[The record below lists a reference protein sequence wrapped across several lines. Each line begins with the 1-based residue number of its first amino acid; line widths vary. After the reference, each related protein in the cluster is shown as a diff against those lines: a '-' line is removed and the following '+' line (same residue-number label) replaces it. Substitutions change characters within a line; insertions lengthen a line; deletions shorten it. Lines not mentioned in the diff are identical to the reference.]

1 MATQANSYDGFEAA
15 EGMGGA
21 PPRTERT
28 DMNRVRALPNE
39 DIYFYRK
46 SFDNSGVVRLPDPVA
61 GARCWRRVAVTTAG
75 TVALAAFFWPALY
88 GMLSGYQIEQL
99 RRQQERLIAENT
111 SLEVDEARMM
121 SPERLQ
127 QLAPGLEF
135 SDPSPG
141 QVVFLNPK
149 PDGSLAFNSKSK

>member
-1 MATQANSYDGFEAA
+1 MATQANSYEGFEAA
-15 EGMGGA
+15 EELGGA
-21 PPRTERT
+21 PPRRERT
-28 DMNRVRALPNE
+28 DMIRVRALPNE

-46 SFDNSGVVRLPDPVA
+46 SFDNSAVVRMADPVA

-75 TVALAAFFWPALY
+75 TVALAAFLWPSLY

-99 RRQQERLIAENT
+99 RIQQQRLIAENT

-127 QLAPGLEF
+127 QIAPGLEF
-135 SDPSPG
+135 SDPSPD
-141 QVVFLNPK
+141 QVVFLNPA
-149 PDGSLAFNSKSK
+149 PDGALALNTKSK

>member
-1 MATQANSYDGFEAA
+1 MATQAYSYDEFEAA
-15 EGMGGA
+15 EGMGAA

-28 DMNRVRALPNE
+28 DMNRVRALPHE

-46 SFDNSGVVRLPDPVA
+46 SFDNSGVVRLADPEA
-61 GARCWRRVAVTTAG
+61 GALCWRRVAVTTAG
-75 TVALAAFFWPALY
+75 TVALAAFLWPSLY

-99 RRQQERLIAENT
+99 RQKQQSLIAQNT
-111 SLEVDEARMM
+111 SLEVDEARMT

-135 SDPSPG
+135 ADPSPG
-141 QVVFLNPK
+141 QVVFLNPT
-149 PDGSLAFNSKSK
+149 PDGSLAYNSKSK